1 MPVFEHITY
10 IKAPIDICFD
20 LARNVEVHM
29 QTTSQTKERA
39 VGGVVTGLL
48 EKGDYVTWEAT
59 HFGVRQRL
67 TAKVTEMVRPD
78 FFIDVQVNGAFQSFT
93 HTHEFTEIHYGTMM
107 KDTFVYEAPLGI
119 VGKMADKLFLENY
132 MKKFIV
138 SRSNE
143 LKKLAEQQGNTGYSV

>member
-10 IKAPIDICFD
+10 IKAPIDVCFD

-29 QTTSQTKERA
+29 QSTSQTKEVA
-39 VGGVVTGLL
+39 VDGVMSGLL
-48 EKGDYVTWEAT
+48 EKGDCVTWEAT

-107 KDTFVYEAPLGI
+107 KDTFAYEAPLGI
-119 VGKMADKLFLENY
+119 IGRIADKLFLENY

-143 LKKLAEQQGNTGYSV
+143 LKILAEIQMRETV